1 MARGTEIPLLLL
13 FLVFALFPI
22 SSSYSQEFID
32 KEPTLGIAFTDVPP
46 FIYQE
51 NDGKTVIFG
60 EVENRKNFPIGGIK
74 IMAYF
79 YDDLGKTQTTI
90 GTTIMEVIPPLGK
103 SPYMIKSETSNSV
116 ITRASVNF
124 LGFNS
129 LPEKKPQLKLQY
141 DTLEVDEKLLLT
153 GTITNKGELS
163 SINTKIQLISYDEL
177 NPPTVLGIYTINL
190 KNNIVPGESE
200 NFEFEIRYDSR
211 AADFKIVGESNEYS
225 TGLLDIFSLPQVP
238 TSNAVLGDITPPE
251 ILKPIRIEIPTW
263 LKNVA
268 AFWCEDKIDDTSFI
282 EGIQYLIDNEV
293 VVVSTTSSS
302 FGGSQNIP
310 SWVKDNACWWSQGL
324 IGDEDFASGLQFLIS
339 QGIIQ
344 I

>member
-1 MARGTEIPLLLL
+1 
-13 FLVFALFPI
+13 
-22 SSSYSQEFID
+22 
-32 KEPTLGIAFTDVPP
+32 
-46 FIYQE
+46 
-51 NDGKTVIFG
+51 
-60 EVENRKNFPIGGIK
+60 
-74 IMAYF
+74 
-79 YDDLGKTQTTI
+79 
-90 GTTIMEVIPPLGK
+90 MEVIPPLGK
-103 SPYMIKSETSNSV
+103 SPYMIKSETSNSA
-116 ITRASVNF
+116 ITRATVNL

-129 LPEKKPQLKLQY
+129 SPEKNPQLKLQF
-141 DTLEVDEKLLLT
+141 DTLEVDEKLLLS
-153 GTITNKGELS
+153 GTITNNGELS

-177 NPPTVLGIYTINL
+177 NPPTVLGIDTINL

-200 NFEFEIRYDSR
+200 NFEFEVRYDSP
-211 AADFKIVGESNEYS
+211 ATNFKIVGESKEYS

-238 TSNAVLGDITPPE
+238 TPNAVLVDITPSE

-268 AFWCEDKIDDTSFI
+268 SFWCEDKIDDTSFI
-282 EGIQYLIDNEV
+282 EGIQYLIENDIIV
-293 VVVSTTSSS
+293 VAATSSS
-302 FGGSQNIP
+302 VGDSQNIP